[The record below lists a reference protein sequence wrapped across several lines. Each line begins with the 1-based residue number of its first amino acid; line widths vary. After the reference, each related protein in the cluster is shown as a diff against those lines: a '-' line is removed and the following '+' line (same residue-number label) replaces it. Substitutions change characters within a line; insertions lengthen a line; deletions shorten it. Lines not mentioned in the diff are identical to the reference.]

1 MPVQRR
7 HLLLKKKKG
16 VIVQFINGN
25 CAGSTSLIGGIH
37 LAVMD
42 IKRVP
47 AYLSKTKH
55 QLKIH
60 VMRYLNAHFQSM
72 QCCIGATESLC
83 AEDYGKS
90 FSVASV
96 SLTEAALN
104 PSKRNE
110 GPLFFCLYSGLM
122 EPVTT
127 ILSDWDTNTKLQGG
141 LRGELLHPPT
151 ATQPEEEDCHLQ
163 VRRRPTP
170 GQAQDWGSCQTNGP
184 QGQEKQNGPN
194 SMCFQVC
201 APSQAFCERKEA
213 YSEIIR
219 LVKRGCA
226 TQIGSCAE
234 STASY
239 HTGSNH
245 QWNTVAHYW
254 PLPRDAGRLGM
265 MMITMKTTSEDG
277 LQQMPV

>member
-127 ILSDWDTNTKLQGG
+127 ILSDWDTNTNFKVAYVVNCYIH
-141 LRGELLHPPT
+141 LLP
-151 ATQPEEEDCHLQ
+151 
-163 VRRRPTP
+163 
-170 GQAQDWGSCQTNGP
+170 
-184 QGQEKQNGPN
+184 
-194 SMCFQVC
+194 
-201 APSQAFCERKEA
+201 PSQRRMIVICKSADDQPQ
-213 YSEIIR
+213 
-219 LVKRGCA
+219 VKPRIEDRA
-226 TQIGSCAE
+226 KPMVSKVKKSKMVPTQCVSK
-234 STASY
+234 Y
-239 HTGSNH
+239 VPH
-245 QWNTVAHYW
+245 QRPSVNEKKLTQK
-254 PLPRDAGRLGM
+254 LSDL
-265 MMITMKTTSEDG
+265 
-277 LQQMPV
+277 